1 MTTRSR
7 NARERAY
14 EHVRR
19 RILTMEY
26 APSQRL
32 DENQVAEGVGVSRTP
47 HSGGISSISGRRAGY
62 YRCSRWLCG
71 RGHEHQP
78 SPRAN

>member
-47 HSGGISSISGRRAGY
+47 FGR
-62 YRCSRWLCG
+62 
-71 RGHEHQP
+71 HFI
-78 SPRAN
+78 N